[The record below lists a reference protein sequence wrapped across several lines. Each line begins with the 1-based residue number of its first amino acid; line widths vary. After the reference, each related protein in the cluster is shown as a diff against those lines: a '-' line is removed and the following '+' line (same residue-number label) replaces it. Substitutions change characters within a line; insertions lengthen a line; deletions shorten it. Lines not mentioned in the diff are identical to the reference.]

1 MKTKER
7 KEGSD
12 DMSKER
18 KERHVA
24 QWLAQ
29 TGCDRVLARGLLI
42 RSARLCVSFLRPADG
57 LFGGA
62 FELPA
67 AARRPLV
74 EPPSS
79 LADLIQPAS

>member
-42 RSARLCVSFLRPADG
+42 RSARLCVGFLRPADG
-57 LFGGA
+57 AVCGG
-62 FELPA
+62 LLSCLLQRG
-67 AARRPLV
+67 ARR
-74 EPPSS
+74 
-79 LADLIQPAS
+79 